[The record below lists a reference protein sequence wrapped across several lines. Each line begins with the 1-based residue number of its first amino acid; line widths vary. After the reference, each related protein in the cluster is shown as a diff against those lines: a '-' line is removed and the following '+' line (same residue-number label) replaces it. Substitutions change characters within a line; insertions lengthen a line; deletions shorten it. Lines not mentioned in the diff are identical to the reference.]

1 MTGWTMPALP
11 RRTPDGMVADTQ
23 GFQGES
29 RTGLL
34 RFSCDVMTE
43 SGNERMTN
51 QMFEEVLKRYYDRI
65 GVPREVVHRQRAR
78 RVRAASPPT
87 MTP

>member
-1 MTGWTMPALP
+1 MPSLP
-11 RRTPDGMVADTQ
+11 RRTPHGLVADTQ
-23 GFQGES
+23 RLPEGEQNW
-29 RTGLL
+29 TAQIL
-34 RFSCDVMTE
+34 CDVMTE
-43 SGNERMTN
+43 SGNEKMTN
-51 QMFEEVLKRYYDRI
+51 QMFEEVLNRYYDRI